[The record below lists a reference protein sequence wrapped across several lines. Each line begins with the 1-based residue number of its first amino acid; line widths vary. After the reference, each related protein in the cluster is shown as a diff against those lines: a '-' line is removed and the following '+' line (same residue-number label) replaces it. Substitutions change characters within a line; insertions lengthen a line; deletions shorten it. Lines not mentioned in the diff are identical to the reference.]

1 MSYLCKSYF
10 CLFFIRTIL
19 TLTKAL
25 LKLHTQLYYIVL
37 EKISKCCI
45 FHHVFF
51 IILLMNLTNYFLCE
65 HTMLLIIMIT
75 KCCNLFMYY
84 TPKDCTNK

>member
-1 MSYLCKSYF
+1 MLYISKSYF

-19 TLTKAL
+19 TIIKAL

-37 EKISKCCI
+37 EKISKHCI
-45 FHHVFF
+45 FHNVFF
-51 IILLMNLTNYFLCE
+51 ITLLMNLTNYFLCE

-75 KCCNLFMYY
+75 KYYNLFMYY
-84 TPKDCTNK
+84 TPKDGPKK